1 MTDVLLPPDI
11 ATTAEVERVLRD
23 LVRPVLERDG
33 GGIELVSVAGSEVVV
48 RLVSVCAGCPGAGY
62 TTAAVLIPLLST
74 VVSGL
79 SLKVERAP

>member
-1 MTDVLLPPDI
+1 MTDVSDA
-11 ATTAEVERVLRD
+11 ATTAEVERVLRE

-33 GGIELVSVAGSEVVV
+33 GGIELVSVAGSDVVV

-62 TTAAVLIPLLST
+62 TTDAVLTPLIST

-79 SLKVERAP
+79 SLRVERAP

>member
-1 MTDVLLPPDI
+1 VTDLD
-11 ATTAEVERVLRD
+11 AAMTAEVERVLRE
-23 LVRPVLERDG
+23 LVRPLLERDG
-33 GGIELVSVAGSEVVV
+33 GGIELVSVTGSEVVV

-62 TTAAVLIPLLST
+62 TTDSVLIPLLST